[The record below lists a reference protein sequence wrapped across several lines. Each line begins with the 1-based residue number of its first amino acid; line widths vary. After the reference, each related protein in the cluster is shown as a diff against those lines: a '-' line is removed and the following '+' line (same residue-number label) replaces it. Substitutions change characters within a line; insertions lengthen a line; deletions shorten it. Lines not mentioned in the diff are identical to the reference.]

1 MQESRQRVAAALE
14 KRPGRVPVDFGSTA
28 VTGVHV
34 SVVAALREHFGL
46 AKAPVKVHEPL
57 QMLGWLD
64 EDLKEVMGVDVEG
77 AFRAKNGFGFAN
89 EGWKEWEFNGLE
101 VLVPGQFNTTVDT
114 NGDILLY
121 PEGDLQAAPSG
132 RMPKGFHFFDA
143 IIRQNHFD
151 PENLDPEDNCEEF
164 QPISEEDLE
173 YLDRETARAEATG
186 RFVIANF
193 GGTSFGDIARVP
205 ATHMKDPRGIRDVTE
220 WYISLRSRR
229 DYVHAVF
236 ERECEV
242 GIANLERIH
251 ERVGARVGAL
261 MVCGTDF
268 GTQTSAFC
276 SKGTFDELWLPYYR
290 RVCEWVHRN
299 TNWKCFKHSCGS
311 VDRFIPS
318 FIEAG
323 FDILNPVQ
331 CSAAGMEA
339 EHLKREYGG
348 RIVFWGGGV
357 DTQHTLPFGT
367 PAEVREQV
375 LSRCEVFGRDGG
387 FVFNSIHNIQ
397 AGTPVANV
405 VAMLDAVREF
415 NGRS

>member
-1 MQESRQRVAAALE
+1 MERSRERVQAALE
-14 KRPGRVPVDFGSTA
+14 QRPGPVPVDFGSTA
-28 VTGVHV
+28 VTGIHV
-34 SVVAALREHFGL
+34 SVVAALREYYGL
-46 AKAPVKVHEPL
+46 AKEPVKVHEPL
-57 QMLGWLD
+57 QMLGRLE
-64 EDLKEVMGVDVEG
+64 EDLKRAMGVDVEG
-77 AFRAKNGFGFAN
+77 AFRAKTGFGFAN

-101 VLVPGQFNTTVDT
+101 VLVPRDFNTTVDT

-121 PEGDLQAAPSG
+121 PQGDLTAAPSG

-173 YLDRETARAEATG
+173 YLDGETARAEATG

-205 ATHMKDPRGIRDVTE
+205 GTHMKDPRGIRDVTE
-220 WYISLRSRR
+220 WYVSLRSRR
-229 DYVHAVF
+229 EYVHAVF

-242 GIANLERIH
+242 GS
-251 ERVGARVGAL
+251 RVGAL

-268 GTQTSAFC
+268 GTQTSAFS
-276 SKGTFDELWLPYYR
+276 SKATFDELWLPYYR
-290 RVCEWVHRN
+290 RVCEWVHAN

-331 CSAAGMEA
+331 CSAAGMEP

-375 LSRCEVFGRDGG
+375 LRRCEVFGRDGG
-387 FVFNSIHNIQ
+387 FVFNSIHNSP
-397 AGTPVANV
+397 AGTPVENV
-405 VAMLDAVREF
+405 AAMLAAVAEY
-415 NGRS
+415 NGRE